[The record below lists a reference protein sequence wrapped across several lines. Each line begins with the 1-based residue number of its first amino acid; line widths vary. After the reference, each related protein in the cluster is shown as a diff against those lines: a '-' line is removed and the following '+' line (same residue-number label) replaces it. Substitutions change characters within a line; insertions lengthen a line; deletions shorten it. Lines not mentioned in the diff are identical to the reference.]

1 MKPQEFINAVKS
13 GEMDEKLRTV
23 YVLDSEVEKQKPRYI
38 SLLEEF
44 IKLFGDDRDVIITS
58 APGRTEVCGNHTDHN
73 NGKVMAASINLD
85 AIAVCAKSS
94 DNRIRVKSQGHA
106 MNEVNIT
113 KLLPDEAEFGRST
126 AMVRGVVAKIKDLG
140 FEIGGFDAVT
150 TSDVMGGSGLSSS
163 AAFEVLLGT
172 TVSYLFND
180 GKISAVDI
188 AKVAQYSEN
197 VFFGKPCGLLDQ
209 MASSVG
215 TFVSI
220 DFESTE
226 KPVIKKVD
234 YDFST
239 SGHSLCIVDT
249 GGNHSDLTD
258 DYAAVRAEMESV
270 AAAMGKNVL
279 REISF
284 EDFKKAL
291 PEIKDK
297 VNDRAIIRAFH
308 FYNENI
314 RVVKAVSA
322 LESGDFDAFKQI
334 IIDSGHS
341 SYMYN
346 QNVFT
351 PVNPTEQ
358 KLSVALCMS
367 EDILKG
373 KGAWRVHGGGF
384 AGTIQ
389 AFVPNDIL
397 DEYKTAMESVFGE
410 GNCHVLIIR
419 PVGGTQVMYLCNCI
433 KERNMKNELCF
444 F

>member
-1 MKPQEFINAVKS
+1 MKPQEFISAVKA
-13 GEMDEKLRTV
+13 GEMDKKLRAV

-85 AIAVCAKSS
+85 AIAVCAKSG
-94 DNRIRVKSQGHA
+94 DDRIRVKSQGHA

-180 GKISAVDI
+180 GKISPVDI

-279 REISF
+279 REITF

-297 VNDRAIIRAFH
+297 VNDRAVIRAFH

-314 RVVKAVSA
+314 RVEKAVSA
-322 LESGDFDAFKQI
+322 LESGDFEAFKQI

-346 QNVFT
+346 QNVFA
-351 PVNPTEQ
+351 PANPTEQ
-358 KLSVALCMS
+358 KLSVALCMT

-373 KGAWRVHGGGF
+373 RGAWRVHGGGF

-419 PVGGTQVMYLCNCI
+419 PVGGTRVM
-433 KERNMKNELCF
+433 
-444 F
+444 

>member
-126 AMVRGVVAKIKDLG
+126 AMVRGVVAKIKNLG

-150 TSDVMGGSGLSSS
+150 TSDVIGGSGLSSS

-314 RVVKAVSA
+314 RVEKAVSA

-346 QNVFT
+346 QNVFAT
-351 PVNPTEQ
+351 SNPTEQ

-389 AFVPNDIL
+389 TFVPNDIL

-419 PVGGTQVMYLCNCI
+419 PVGGTRVM
-433 KERNMKNELCF
+433 
-444 F
+444 